1 MRCQQ
6 PPRAR
11 KVPLYFNGWLLFDDS
26 CVKSEDGNWFLA
38 CQLLQDRTGA
48 ILNSFVTGF
57 SVKKKH
63 PLYGRLTLIHQ
74 LFIHSFIHSFFHSSL
89 TFMTEFIPSPTCSPQ
104 SLVRATRA
112 ECPWQAEASYIVP
125 VASKDA
131 IPHASEGHRQG

>member
-74 LFIHSFIHSFFHSSL
+74 LFIHSFIHSFILSFIINVHDRVYPVSHMQPTVLGQGDKSGVSLASGSIVHCPSGKQGCHSA
-89 TFMTEFIPSPTCSPQ
+89 C
-104 SLVRATRA
+104 VRGT
-112 ECPWQAEASYIVP
+112 
-125 VASKDA
+125 
-131 IPHASEGHRQG
+131 